1 MIKIIKSLAEVRK
14 EKGFTQEQMASQL
27 GIGVSTYNLYES
39 GKRTVPE
46 EIANKI
52 ALILNVE
59 LSSIFSP
66 KKFTVSKT

>member
-52 ALILNVE
+52 ALILNVK